1 MHGVNTGRN
10 LDGAS
15 RMRPALAI
23 VTLLVASPAFSESE
37 DEHRQHGAH
46 EHGHGTL
53 DIVVEGEDLVV
64 ELRIP
69 AVNVVGFEHAPRND
83 SERDAVR
90 QALVPFRDAA
100 SVLVPSAEAKC
111 EIEKVEAGI
120 AGWDQEENGHRDA
133 EEQHEDE
140 RRGHEA
146 EEHDAHAHEEHEEHE
161 ELASESDAEAHSE
174 LHAAYHF
181 RCHAPER
188 LTRIDLRL
196 FDHLKDAEEINV
208 RAVTAAAQMAR
219 ELHPGEAVVELA
231 P

>member
-37 DEHRQHGAH
+37 GEHRQHGAH

-120 AGWDQEENGHRDA
+120 AGWDQKENGHRDA
-133 EEQHEDE
+133 EERHENE
-140 RRGHEA
+140 RRGHEDD
-146 EEHDAHAHEEHEEHE
+146 EHDAHAREEH
-161 ELASESDAEAHSE
+161 ASEFDAEAHSE

-188 LTRIDLRL
+188 LTRIDAGL
-196 FDHLKDAEEINV
+196 FDHLQDAEEIDIRV
-208 RAVTAAAQMAR
+208 VTATAQMAR
-219 ELHPGEAVVELA
+219 ELHPGETVVGLA